1 MEVIEVTENGAY
13 DYDVV
18 VIGGGAAG
26 LSGAVALARSRR
38 SVAVVDAGEPRNS
51 PAEGVHVLLGRE
63 GVSPRELVA
72 RGREELRSYGGVVV
86 EGEVVGA
93 SRGDDGLFAVALG
106 DGRTLRSRRL
116 LVTTGLVDELPGVAG
131 LRERWGRD
139 VIHCPYCHGWEV
151 RGQRIGVLSVG
162 PMSVHQVLLM
172 RQLSDDVVFFAHTAA
187 PIGAEDRERL
197 EARGVEVVEGEV
209 VAVETDG
216 DRLSGVRLADG
227 RVVERDAVAVATRMV
242 ARAGFLA
249 ALGLEVREH
258 PMGVGEHVPVEAGG
272 RTGVPGVWAAGN
284 VTDLTAQVGA
294 AAAAGTMAGA
304 QINGDLVMEETDR
317 AVERMRA
324 RRPFSAG
331 AEARV
336 HEAVAGESRHGL

>member
-1 MEVIEVTENGAY
+1 MIEVTENGAY

-26 LSGAVALARSRR
+26 LSGAMALARSRR

-63 GVSPRELVA
+63 GIAPRELVA
-72 RGREELRSYGGVVV
+72 RGREELRSYGGVVI

-93 SRGDDGLFAVALG
+93 SRGDDGLFAVTLG
-106 DGRTLRSRRL
+106 GGRVLRARRL
-116 LVTTGLVDELPGVAG
+116 LVTTGLSDELPDVAG
-131 LRERWGRD
+131 LRGRWGRD

-151 RGQRIGVLSVG
+151 RGQRIGVLSTG

-172 RQLSDDVVFFAHTAA
+172 RQLSDDVVFFAHTA
-187 PIGAEDRERL
+187 PPVGAEDRDRL
-197 EARGVEVVEGEV
+197 AARGIEVVEGEV

-227 RVVERDAVAVATRMV
+227 RVVERDALTVATRMV
-242 ARAGFLA
+242 ARTSFLA
-249 ALGLEVREH
+249 DLGLTVQEH
-258 PMGVGEHVPVEAGG
+258 PMGLGEHVPVETGG
-272 RTGVPGVWAAGN
+272 RTAVPGVWAAGN
-284 VTDLTAQVGA
+284 VTDLMAQVGA

-304 QINGDLVMEETDR
+304 QINADLVMEEADR

-324 RRPFSAG
+324 RRPFSAA

-336 HEAVAGESRHGL
+336 HEAVAGEHRHGL